1 MWIFNTAISIYLLW
15 IMLHYISPHLYVHF
29 CVPLN
34 MRGLLMSPFIAP
46 SPHCQALRW
55 TIYNGGNT
63 IITMW
68 IFIGTL
74 VVKKLIPVKQKE
86 NE

>member
-1 MWIFNTAISIYLLW
+1 MIIVNTVISIYLLW
-15 IMLHYISPHLYVHF
+15 IILHYISPHLYIYF

-34 MRGLLMSPFIAP
+34 LRGFLMSAFIAP

-63 IITMW
+63 IISMW

-74 VVKKLIPVKQKE
+74 IIKRLIPVKKE
-86 NE
+86 ND

>member
-1 MWIFNTAISIYLLW
+1 MFMFNTAISVYLLW
-15 IMLHYISPHLYVHF
+15 IILHYISPHLYVYF

-34 MRGLLMSPFIAP
+34 LRGFLMSAFIAP
-46 SPHCQALRW
+46 SPHCQAIRW

-63 IITMW
+63 IIGMW

-74 VVKKLIPVKQKE
+74 IVKKLIPIKKE
-86 NE
+86 ND